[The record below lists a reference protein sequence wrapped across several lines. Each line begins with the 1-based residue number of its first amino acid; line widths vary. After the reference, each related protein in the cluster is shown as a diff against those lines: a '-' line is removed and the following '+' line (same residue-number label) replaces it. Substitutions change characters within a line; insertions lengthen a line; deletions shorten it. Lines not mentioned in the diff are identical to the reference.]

1 MMTHPHSRRLMLSG
15 TIGML
20 MAACGAP
27 RPESRGVP
35 GDSPS
40 EALARLEARVG
51 GRVGVF
57 AVDTRTG
64 KSLGFRPDERFAM
77 CSTFKWVLAATVL
90 AQVDAG
96 RLALGERISYG
107 PADLLEY
114 APITGAHVAQG
125 AMTVEALARA
135 AVIVSDNTAAN
146 LLLAKLGGP
155 SAVTQF
161 ARSHGDGVTRLDRN
175 EPALN
180 DRPSGDPRDTTTP
193 RAMVELMRRVLGG
206 EHLRAGNRERLLG
219 WLRDCETGKERLRA
233 GLPRDWIVGDKTGS
247 GPRGAFN
254 DVAIAWPP
262 GRPPILVAAY
272 MSGSKSPMNSL
283 NAAHAEIGRRV
294 AVEL

>member
-1 MMTHPHSRRLMLSG
+1 MMTRPHSRRLMLSG
-15 TIGML
+15 TLGML
-20 MAACGAP
+20 MNACGAP

-51 GRVGVF
+51 GRIGVF

-96 RLALGERISYG
+96 RLTLGERIPYG

-125 AMTVEALARA
+125 AMTVEALTRA
-135 AVIVSDNTAAN
+135 TVIVSDNTAAN
-146 LLLAKLGGP
+146 LLLARLGGP

-180 DRPSGDPRDTTTP
+180 APPPGDSRDTTTP
-193 RAMVELMRRVLGG
+193 RAMVELMRRVLVGG
-206 EHLRAGNRERLLG
+206 GLRAGSRDRLLG
-219 WLRDCETGKERLRA
+219 WLRDCETGKKRLRA

-272 MSGSKSPMNSL
+272 MSDSKSPMESL
-283 NAAHAEIGRRV
+283 NAAHAEIGRLV
-294 AVEL
+294 AAEL